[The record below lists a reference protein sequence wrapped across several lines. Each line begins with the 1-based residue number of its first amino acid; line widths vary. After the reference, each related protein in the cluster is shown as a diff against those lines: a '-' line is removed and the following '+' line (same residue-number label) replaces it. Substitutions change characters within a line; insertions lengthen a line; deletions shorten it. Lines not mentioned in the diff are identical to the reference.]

1 MQSFSLHTVT
11 SNNCCRR
18 RRICTAPSLENTV
31 LVGVKN
37 ATVDHKRALDEYGGV
52 LLVTIDEIDRHGMA
66 ALMPRVLAAAG
77 QGVNGVHVHFDMD
90 IIDGRVLGVDDT
102 THLGGLTFREAH
114 LAAEF
119 ISETGL
125 TRSISIGSV
134 AAADSDPPLGRQATF
149 VDGLVASLLGRKVV
163 KA

>member
-1 MQSFSLHTVT
+1 M
-11 SNNCCRR
+11 
-18 RRICTAPSLENTV
+18 
-31 LVGVKN
+31 
-37 ATVDHKRALDEYGGV
+37 
-52 LLVTIDEIDRHGMA
+52 LVTIDEIDRHGMA

-77 QGVNGVHVHFDMD
+77 QGVNGVHVHFDLD

-134 AAADSDPPLGRQATF
+134 AGADSDPLGRQATF

>member
-1 MQSFSLHTVT
+1 
-11 SNNCCRR
+11 
-18 RRICTAPSLENTV
+18 
-31 LVGVKN
+31 
-37 ATVDHKRALDEYGGV
+37 
-52 LLVTIDEIDRHGMA
+52 
-66 ALMPRVLAAAG
+66 
-77 QGVNGVHVHFDMD
+77 D

-134 AAADSDPPLGRQATF
+134 AAAASDPLGRQATF